1 MGTSLVVIIKFKSNQ
16 IKSNPLPAPPSHSRV
31 YKTSRAPPNTR
42 KRISPTMQANRHLRR
57 NHSRIVSSDSE
68 ADDNNNTVDEE
79 MNNPETD
86 PPSNEQNHPRT
97 SLINNEDN
105 SRTQ

>member
-1 MGTSLVVIIKFKSNQ
+1 
-16 IKSNPLPAPPSHSRV
+16 
-31 YKTSRAPPNTR
+31 
-42 KRISPTMQANRHLRR
+42 MQANRHLRR

-68 ADDNNNTVDEE
+68 ADDEE

-86 PPSNEQNHPRT
+86 PPSNEQNHPPST
-97 SLINNEDN
+97 SLVNNEGN